1 MSGPIRRSELQA
13 VILVG
18 GEGTRLRPLTY
29 ALPKPMAPLLGRP
42 FIGWMIARLKAAG
55 VDDVILS
62 CCYLPDAIE
71 AHFGDGRSMG
81 VKLHYVLESEPLGT
95 AGAIKNAREH
105 IRGQTYVCNGD
116 ILTGLDLIALR
127 EAHNRNNA
135 IATIH
140 TRAVEDPSQFGV
152 VETDRDGRVKRFVEK
167 PKPGET
173 DARDINAGTY
183 VLELDAVDAIPS
195 GRAVSIERE
204 VFPELIARTGRVFAV
219 STQDYW
225 IDVGRPET
233 YIQAHRDI
241 LDRKLDHPLGV
252 EIAPDVWSADGA
264 PLPRGVT
271 LNGPLYIG
279 PGVRLAEGSR
289 VEPYGVV
296 YDGCTLNEGA
306 TVGRAI
312 LWPGCTVGAGA
323 VVRDAI
329 LGLDVVVDPGA
340 TVPPGSVLGR
350 GERVPTAGIAH

>member
-1 MSGPIRRSELQA
+1 MSGPIRRSVLQA

-116 ILTGLDLIALR
+116 ILTGLDLVALR

-135 IATIH
+135 LATIH
-140 TRAVEDPSQFGV
+140 TQAVEDPSQFGV
-152 VETDRDGRVKRFVEK
+152 VETDSDGRVKRFVEK

-173 DARDINAGTY
+173 DARDINACTY
-183 VLELDAVDAIPS
+183 VLELEAVDAIPS

-204 VFPELIARTGRVFAV
+204 VFPDLIARTGRVFAV

-225 IDVGRPET
+225 IDVGRPDT

-241 LDRKLDHPLGV
+241 LERKLDQPLGV
-252 EIAPDVWSADGA
+252 EIVPDVWSADGA
-264 PLPRGVT
+264 PLPPGVT
-271 LNGPLYIG
+271 VYGPLYIG
-279 PGVRLAEGSR
+279 PGVKLAAGSR
-289 VEPYGVV
+289 IEP
-296 YDGCTLNEGA
+296 
-306 TVGRAI
+306 
-312 LWPGCTVGAGA
+312 
-323 VVRDAI
+323 
-329 LGLDVVVDPGA
+329 
-340 TVPPGSVLGR
+340 
-350 GERVPTAGIAH
+350 